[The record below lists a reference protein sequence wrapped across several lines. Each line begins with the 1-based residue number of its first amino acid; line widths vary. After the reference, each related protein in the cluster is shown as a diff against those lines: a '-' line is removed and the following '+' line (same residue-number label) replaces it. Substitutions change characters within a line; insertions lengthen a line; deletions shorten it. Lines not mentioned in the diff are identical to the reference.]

1 MILPFENDTS
11 RVIRR
16 ITSAHLKHDRLK
28 TVITIF
34 AITLA
39 AFLMSSI
46 LLLIS
51 GIITVNQNG
60 GNSVTGSYHAL
71 VSGVTQE
78 QYNKLSTDSHI
89 ELLGLTAPLGS
100 VNVGKDRLNLS
111 YSNIDCL
118 TLNGLSVSEGKMPLQ
133 ENEILIEEEYLFSQK
148 IDAKIGDTISLPSPD
163 GQDKTDFRISGYLET
178 AAKGTERTLYAAIVS
193 EEFFK
198 AIGGWDTFPQTVMF
212 RIKSDAL
219 TNQADIT
226 SVAVQT
232 SADAGIEQT
241 PSLNKSYINLIQPS
255 VLMIAAAVAG
265 LAIIIMAGV
274 LVIYCIFY
282 ISIISSIKE
291 YGQLRTI
298 GMTAKQ
304 IKQLVFREGSLL
316 ALAAVPIGLIMG
328 MIFSYVLIPQ
338 GFRLKHVLWVCPAVI
353 ILSYMTVRLSVRK
366 PAMIA
371 SAVSPIEASRYEADG
386 IHVHKHRQ
394 HRLTPLSLAGN
405 QIFRYKRK
413 NLLTIASLV
422 MTGILLLG
430 LSSVLSSIDAKEMS
444 LSGFPRGQF
453 LVGFTNQELRE
464 KSLELAQKESPF
476 TDEVYTALSHV
487 SGIEQIAID
496 QQLPVT
502 NDLQASE
509 SNAAIVGFGQEDMDL
524 IQSCAASGIVP
535 DYKTLRSEN
544 QLIIGR
550 AEDFVEY
557 FGVQPKVGKT
567 VTLKVFDGTHSENMQ
582 FEIAAVLDQ
591 NKIGSHGDRID
602 MMMLPDD
609 SMEKIV
615 QSNLTYQYVIS
626 VDNDFEQQAEAE
638 IEQIIL
644 NNPRLNVDTLSAAIA
659 QNENFLQGMKLALAV
674 MITFIGCFSV
684 LNLLNTILTGIIVRR
699 KEFAVLRSVGM
710 SQKQLSAMVHSE
722 GLIVV
727 SAGLI
732 LSLVVGGG
740 IGYFFCIFL
749 KNSLMNYLNYQFP
762 FGITI
767 LYCVIVLLCS
777 GAITGTALKYQ
788 YFRGIIS
795 TNYVLS

>member
-1 MILPFENDTS
+1 M
-11 RVIRR
+11 
-16 ITSAHLKHDRLK
+16 
-28 TVITIF
+28 
-34 AITLA
+34 
-39 AFLMSSI
+39 
-46 LLLIS
+46 
-51 GIITVNQNG
+51 
-60 GNSVTGSYHAL
+60 
-71 VSGVTQE
+71 
-78 QYNKLSTDSHI
+78 
-89 ELLGLTAPLGS
+89 
-100 VNVGKDRLNLS
+100 
-111 YSNIDCL
+111 
-118 TLNGLSVSEGKMPLQ
+118 
-133 ENEILIEEEYLFSQK
+133 
-148 IDAKIGDTISLPSPD
+148 
-163 GQDKTDFRISGYLET
+163 
-178 AAKGTERTLYAAIVS
+178 
-193 EEFFK
+193 
-198 AIGGWDTFPQTVMF
+198 
-212 RIKSDAL
+212 
-219 TNQADIT
+219 
-226 SVAVQT
+226 
-232 SADAGIEQT
+232 
-241 PSLNKSYINLIQPS
+241 
-255 VLMIAAAVAG
+255 
-265 LAIIIMAGV
+265 
-274 LVIYCIFY
+274 
-282 ISIISSIKE
+282 
-291 YGQLRTI
+291 
-298 GMTAKQ
+298 
-304 IKQLVFREGSLL
+304 
-316 ALAAVPIGLIMG
+316 
-328 MIFSYVLIPQ
+328 
-338 GFRLKHVLWVCPAVI
+338 
-353 ILSYMTVRLSVRK
+353 
-366 PAMIA
+366 
-371 SAVSPIEASRYEADG
+371 
-386 IHVHKHRQ
+386 
-394 HRLTPLSLAGN
+394 
-405 QIFRYKRK
+405 
-413 NLLTIASLV
+413 
-422 MTGILLLG
+422 
-430 LSSVLSSIDAKEMS
+430 
-444 LSGFPRGQF
+444 
-453 LVGFTNQELRE
+453 
-464 KSLELAQKESPF
+464 ELAQKESPF

-509 SNAAIVGFGQEDMDL
+509 SNAAIVGFEQEDMDL

-535 DYKTLRSEN
+535 DYKTLRAEN

-550 AEDFVEY
+550 GEDFVEY

-659 QNENFLQGMKLALAV
+659 QNENFLQGMKLTLAV

-699 KEFAVLRSVGM
+699 KEFALLRSVGM

-740 IGYFFCIFL
+740 TGYFLCIFL